1 MTNDAIVKY
10 IFNPDIP
17 GTMIRQIY
25 MDHSSTTPVDAA
37 VTEAML
43 PYFSDRFGNPSS
55 LYSIG
60 REARRAMED
69 ARAKVADL
77 ICAKKEEIIFTGSG
91 TESDNLAIKG
101 LAYRNRK
108 KGDHIIT
115 SSIEH
120 HAVLYTCKY
129 LETQGFK
136 VTYLPVSKEGLV
148 NPDDVETGITSK
160 TVLIT
165 IMHANHEI
173 GTIQPVEEIGK
184 IAKEKNI
191 PFHTDAIQTAGKL
204 PLNVDALGVS
214 LLSMSAHKMYGPKG
228 VGALYIRKG
237 IGLEPLFHG
246 GGHERDIRS
255 GTENVP
261 GIVGFGKA
269 AQLAKE
275 RLPEAAKITKLRD
288 SLIKGVLEIK
298 DSYLNGHPEKR
309 LPDNANF
316 RFSYIEGES
325 MILNLDMK
333 GVAASTGS
341 ACSSKSLEPSHVLLA
356 TGLKHEEAHG
366 SLRFTIGRG
375 NTRDDVDY
383 IISVL
388 PEIVN
393 KLRMISPL
401 AG

>member
-1 MTNDAIVKY
+1 
-10 IFNPDIP
+10 
-17 GTMIRQIY
+17 
-25 MDHSSTTPVDAA
+25 MDHSSTTSVDAT

-77 ICAKKEEIIFTGSG
+77 IGAKKEEIIFTGSG

-148 NPDDVETGITSK
+148 NPADVEAAITSK

-214 LLSMSAHKMYGPKG
+214 LLSLSAHKMYGPKG
-228 VGALYIRKG
+228 VGALYIRKAT
-237 IGLEPLFHG
+237 GLEPLLHG

-261 GIVGFGKA
+261 GIVGFGTA
-269 AQLAKE
+269 SQLAKE

-375 NTRDDVDY
+375 NTQDDVDY

-401 AG
+401 AR

>member
-1 MTNDAIVKY
+1 
-10 IFNPDIP
+10 
-17 GTMIRQIY
+17 MIRQIY

-37 VTEAML
+37 VMEAML
-43 PYFSDRFGNPSS
+43 PYFSEKFGNPSS
-55 LYSIG
+55 IYSLG
-60 REARRAMED
+60 REARKAMEE
-69 ARAKVADL
+69 ARNKVADL
-77 ICAKKEEIIFTGSG
+77 IGAKKEEIIFTGSG
-91 TESDNLAIKG
+91 TESNNLAIKG
-101 LAYRNRK
+101 SVYRNRK

-120 HAVLYTCKY
+120 HAVLNTCKY
-129 LETQGFK
+129 LESQGFK
-136 VTYLPVSKEGLV
+136 VTYLPVSKDGLV
-148 NPDDVETGITSK
+148 NPADVEAAITPK
-160 TVLIT
+160 TILIT

-173 GTIQPVEEIGK
+173 GTIQPIEEIGK
-184 IAKEKNI
+184 LAKEKNI
-191 PFHTDAIQTAGKL
+191 PFHTDAAQTAGNL
-204 PLNVDALGVS
+204 PLNVDTLGVS
-214 LLSMSAHKMYGPKG
+214 LLSMSAHKLYGPKG

-237 IGLEPLFHG
+237 TGLEPLLHG

-275 RLPEAAKITKLRD
+275 RLPEAAKITRLRD

-298 DSYLNGHPEKR
+298 DAFLNGHPVKR
-309 LPDNANF
+309 LPNNVNV
-316 RFSYIEGES
+316 RFSFIEGES

-341 ACSSKSLEPSHVLLA
+341 ACSSKSLEPSHILLA

-366 SLRFTIGRG
+366 SLRFTLGRG
-375 NTRDDVDY
+375 NTQEDVDY
-383 IISVL
+383 VVSVL

-401 AG
+401 AR

>member
-1 MTNDAIVKY
+1 MT
-10 IFNPDIP
+10 
-17 GTMIRQIY
+17 RQIY
-25 MDHSSTTPVDAA
+25 MDHSSTTQVDAA
-37 VTEAML
+37 VMEAML
-43 PYFSDRFGNPSS
+43 PYFSEKFGNPSS
-55 LYSIG
+55 LYSLG
-60 REARRAMED
+60 REARKAMEE
-69 ARAKVADL
+69 ARTKVADL
-77 ICAKKEEIIFTGSG
+77 IGAKKEEIIFAGSG
-91 TESDNLAIKG
+91 TESNNLAIKG

-120 HAVLYTCKY
+120 HAVLNTCKY
-129 LETQGFK
+129 LESQGFE

-148 NPDDVETGITSK
+148 NPADVEAAITPK
-160 TVLIT
+160 TILIT

-173 GTIQPVEEIGK
+173 GTIQPIEEIGK
-184 IAKEKNI
+184 LAKERDI
-191 PFHTDAIQTAGKL
+191 PFHTDAAQSAGNI
-204 PLNVDALGVS
+204 PLNVDTLGVS
-214 LLSMSAHKMYGPKG
+214 LLSLSAHKMYGPKG

-237 IGLEPLFHG
+237 TGLEPLLHG

-275 RLPEAAKITKLRD
+275 RLPEAAKITGLRD

-298 DSYLNGHPEKR
+298 DSFLNGHPVKR
-309 LPDNANF
+309 LPNNANI
-316 RFSYIEGES
+316 RFSFIEGES

-341 ACSSKSLEPSHVLLA
+341 ACSSKSLEPSHILLA

-366 SLRFTIGRG
+366 SLRFTLGHG
-375 NTRDDVDY
+375 NTQEDVDY
-383 IISVL
+383 VVSAL

-401 AG
+401 AR

>member
-1 MTNDAIVKY
+1 MKTGTIVKY
-10 IFNPDIP
+10 IFKGDIA
-17 GTMIRQIY
+17 GTMTRQIY
-25 MDHSSTTPVDAA
+25 MDHSSTTPVDAE
-37 VTEAML
+37 VTQAML
-43 PYFSDRFGNPSS
+43 PYFSDKFGNPSS

-60 REARRAMED
+60 REARRGMEE
-69 ARAKVADL
+69 ARAKVAEL
-77 ICAKKEEIIFTGSG
+77 IGAKKEEIIFTGSG

-101 LAYRNRK
+101 YAYRNRK

-120 HAVLYTCKY
+120 HAVLNTCKF
-129 LETQGFK
+129 LESQGFR
-136 VTYLPVSKEGLV
+136 VTYIPVSKEGLV
-148 NPDDVETGITSK
+148 NPADVEKAITSK
-160 TVLIT
+160 TILIT

-173 GTIQPVEEIGK
+173 GTIQPIEEIGR
-184 IAKEKNI
+184 IAKEKNLA
-191 PFHTDAIQTAGKL
+191 FHTDAVSTVGKI
-204 PLNVDALGVS
+204 PVNADALGVS
-214 LLSMSAHKMYGPKG
+214 LLSMSAHKIYGPKG

-237 IGLEPLFHG
+237 TSVEPLLHG

-275 RLPEAAKITKLRD
+275 RLPESAKLTKLRD

-309 LPDNANF
+309 LPDNVNV

-333 GVAASTGS
+333 GIAASTGS
-341 ACSSKSLEPSHVLLA
+341 ACSSKSLEPSHILIA
-356 TGLKHEEAHG
+356 TGLRHEEAHG
-366 SLRFTIGRG
+366 SLRFTLGRG
-375 NTRDDVDY
+375 NTQEDIDY
-383 IISVL
+383 VVSVL

-401 AG
+401 AR